1 MHSEFLLSEKRGN
14 PHSLKQFVFQIRQK
28 TVGLCSGLKACK
40 ISPLYFFPVI
50 QRLFAQLLLF
60 SVALN
65 MSTSK
70 KKKEVA
76 EARNIYVYVNSHILL
91 VSNLLPYLRYVFHV
105 CMCVWGVWCIS
116 TLGRDVS
123 NFCNWISRSCW
134 KTDRH
139 VATAG
144 GECCGSRRSVWSW
157 LWALSSYWQA
167 QSHCLWICL

>member
-1 MHSEFLLSEKRGN
+1 MLHMHSEFLLSEKRGN

-70 KKKEVA
+70 KKKKWLKQGIYMYMLIHIYYLFQPSFH
-76 EARNIYVYVNSHILL
+76 IYVMY
-91 VSNLLPYLRYVFHV
+91 FMCACV
-105 CMCVWGVWCIS
+105 CEEFG
-116 TLGRDVS
+116 
-123 NFCNWISRSCW
+123 
-134 KTDRH
+134 
-139 VATAG
+139 A
-144 GECCGSRRSVWSW
+144 
-157 LWALSSYWQA
+157 
-167 QSHCLWICL
+167 